1 MTVNNEN
8 RHIVYDIVN
17 DYFSK
22 WLNNSD
28 GLTEIAV
35 NRPGELFTK
44 IKGRWKKEQTTMSFQ
59 DCLSFSSSIADYHD
73 DGSITP
79 EYPLRSATLPDG
91 ERVQIVIPPATEKE
105 TVSIT
110 IRKPSSVFLNH
121 DHFVEQGF
129 YSRLNAGEVFEKDK
143 DNLSEIYRKKKV

>member
-8 RHIVYDIVN
+8 RHIIYDIVN
-17 DYFSK
+17 DYFSQ

-44 IKGRWKKEQTTMSFQ
+44 INGKWKKEQTNMSYQ
-59 DCLSFSSSIADYHD
+59 DCLSFASAIADYHD
-73 DGSITP
+73 NGSITP

-91 ERVQIVIPPATEKE
+91 ERVQIVIPPATEKD

-110 IRKPSSVFLNH
+110 IRKPSSVFLSH
-121 DHFVEQGF
+121 DHFVRQGF
-129 YSRLNAGEVFEKDK
+129 YSKLNAGTAFESKQD
-143 DNLSEIYRKKKV
+143 DLSDIYKKK